1 MKDGWGYS
9 GRMKLLEIYIL
20 RRIFQ
25 MFLVTLIP
33 VLTIIW
39 TIQVLGRINLVTD
52 TGQSMT
58 SFATLATFILPTI
71 IPVVLPFALVIG
83 ITQTLT
89 AMNNDSELP
98 VIDAAGSSRS
108 IIYRP
113 VLVLG
118 IALSVFSFLV
128 TNFVEPPSR
137 VAARKMVAAAYADL
151 LSSVIEEKTFRSIE
165 DGLYVQ
171 ISERHSGRVL
181 KGLFVVDYRDPNSD
195 LIYYAREGS
204 IDASG
209 TSLTMRDGEVH
220 RKSADGRI
228 SVIRFVSYAFDL
240 SAMAKSDGGL
250 PQYSSDRSLSFLLHP
265 DPNDQ
270 LFQKSPGAYRSEL
283 HRRLS
288 DWLFPISFALMS
300 LVIAGNTRSHR
311 QTRVHPMIYALFL
324 AFTIRWLG
332 FSATNAVERN
342 ALYAWLPY
350 LVPIV
355 SSLIAI
361 FMLATNRHFSMPRFI
376 TRGISRIGRGLQRR
390 LAPTGTTG
398 GGAA

>member
-1 MKDGWGYS
+1 
-9 GRMKLLEIYIL
+9 MKLLEVYIL

-25 MFLVTLIP
+25 MFLVTLVP

-52 TGQSMT
+52 SGQSMG

-98 VIDAAGSSRS
+98 VIDAAGAARN

-113 VLVLG
+113 IILLG
-118 IALSVFSFLV
+118 IALSLFSFVV

-137 VAARKMVAAAYADL
+137 VAARQMVAAAYADL

-181 KGLFVVDYRDPNSD
+181 KGIFVVDYRDPNFD

-204 IDASG
+204 IDATG
-209 TSLTMRDGEVH
+209 TTLTMRDGEVH
-220 RKSADGRI
+220 RKAVDGRI

-240 SAMAKSDGGL
+240 SAMAKSEGGL
-250 PQYSSDRSLSFLLHP
+250 PQYSTDRSLAFLLNP
-265 DPNDQ
+265 DPNDP
-270 LFQKSPGAYRSEL
+270 LYQKSPDSYRAEL

-288 DWLFPISFALMS
+288 DWLFPITFALVS

-311 QTRVHPMIYALFL
+311 QRQVHPMVYALFL
-324 AFTIRWLG
+324 AFAIRWLG
-332 FSATNAVERN
+332 FSATNLVERHP
-342 ALYAWLPY
+342 LYAAAPY
-350 LVPIV
+350 VVPV
-355 SSLIAI
+355 AASLIAA
-361 FMLATNRHFSMPRFI
+361 FMLATNRQFSTPAF
-376 TRGISRIGRGLQRR
+376 IGRGLARMGRSIQRR
-390 LAPTGTTG
+390 FEAKPTSG
-398 GGAA
+398 GGTA

>member
-1 MKDGWGYS
+1 
-9 GRMKLLEIYIL
+9 MKLLEVYIL

-25 MFLVTLIP
+25 MFLVTLLP

-39 TIQVLGRINLVTD
+39 TIQVLGRLNLVTD
-52 TGQSMT
+52 TGQSMG

-98 VIDAAGSSRS
+98 VIDAAGSARS

-113 VLVLG
+113 VLLLG
-118 IALSVFSFLV
+118 ILLSLFSFTV
-128 TNFVEPPSR
+128 TNFIEPPSR
-137 VAARKMVAAAYADL
+137 VAARQMVAEAYADL

-171 ISERHSGRVL
+171 ISERHSGRIL
-181 KGLFVVDYRDPNSD
+181 RGLFVVDYRDPNFD

-204 IDASG
+204 IDESG

-240 SAMAKSDGGL
+240 SAMAKSQGGL
-250 PQYSSDRSLSFLLHP
+250 PQYSTDRSLAFLLDP
-265 DPNDQ
+265 DPNDP
-270 LFQKSPGAYRSEL
+270 FYKESPAPYRAEL

-288 DWLFPISFALMS
+288 DWLFPITFALIS

-311 QTRVHPMIYALFL
+311 QRQVHPMVYALFL
-324 AFTIRWLG
+324 AFLVRWLG
-332 FSATNAVERN
+332 FSATNLVERHP
-342 ALYAWLPY
+342 AYAFAPY

-355 SSLIAI
+355 SMLAAI
-361 FMLATNRHFSMPRFI
+361 FMLATNRQFSTPRFI
-376 TRGISRIGRGLQRR
+376 GAGINSLSRSIRSRFQPRS
-390 LAPTGTTG
+390 G
-398 GGAA
+398 GGVA

>member
-1 MKDGWGYS
+1 
-9 GRMKLLEIYIL
+9 MKLLETYIL

-52 TGQSMT
+52 TGQSIG
-58 SFATLATFILPTI
+58 SFMLLASYILPTI

-83 ITQTLT
+83 ITQTLA

-98 VIDAAGSSRS
+98 VIDAAGSGRS

-113 VLVLG
+113 VMLLAVALGLVSFG
-118 IALSVFSFLV
+118 I
-128 TNFVEPPSR
+128 TNFVEPESR
-137 VAARKMVAAAYADL
+137 LGARQMVAAAYADL

-181 KGLFVVDYRDPNSD
+181 KGLFVVDYRDPSFD

-204 IDASG
+204 VDPGG

-220 RKSADGRI
+220 RKSTADGRI
-228 SVIRFVSYAFDL
+228 SIVKFASYAFDL
-240 SAMAKSDGGL
+240 SSMTKSEGGL
-250 PQYSSDRSLSFLLHP
+250 PLYSADRTLGFLLNP
-265 DPNDQ
+265 DPTDPVYS
-270 LFQKSPGAYRSEL
+270 KSPGAFRSEL

-288 DWLFPISFALMS
+288 DWLFPITFS
-300 LVIAGNTRSHR
+300 LISLLVAGNTRSHR
-311 QTRVHPMIYALFL
+311 QARLHPMVYALMI
-324 AFTIRWLG
+324 AFALRWLG
-332 FSATNAVERN
+332 FSVTNLSERN
-342 ALYAWLPY
+342 AAYVPLIYA
-350 LVPIV
+350 VPLITSAIV
-355 SSLIAI
+355 I
-361 FMLATNRHFSMPRFI
+361 FMLATNRQLQMPGF
-376 TRGISRIGRGLQRR
+376 IGRALSGLSRSLR
-390 LAPTGTTG
+390 GRIAPTSGP

>member
-1 MKDGWGYS
+1 
-9 GRMKLLEIYIL
+9 MKLLELYIL

-25 MFLVTLIP
+25 MFLVTLLP

-52 TGQSMT
+52 TGQSMG
-58 SFATLATFILPTI
+58 SFAVLASYILPTI
-71 IPVVLPFALVIG
+71 VPVVVPFALVIG

-98 VIDAAGSSRS
+98 VIDAAGATRS

-113 VLVLG
+113 VLILAA
-118 IALSVFSFLV
+118 ILSLFSFLV

-137 VAARKMVAAAYADL
+137 VAARQMVAAAYADL
-151 LSSVIEEKTFRSIE
+151 LSSVIEEKNFRSIE

-181 KGLFVVDYRDPNSD
+181 KGVFVVDYRDPAFD

-204 IDASG
+204 IDESG

-220 RKSADGRI
+220 RKAADGRI
-228 SVIRFVSYAFDL
+228 SIIRFVSYAFDL
-240 SAMAKSDGGL
+240 SAMAKSEGGL
-250 PQYSSDRSLSFLLHP
+250 PHYSSDRSLGFLLNP
-265 DPNDQ
+265 DPNDP
-270 LFQKSPGAYRSEL
+270 LYKKSPDSYRTEL

-288 DWLFPISFALMS
+288 DWMYPLAFALVS

-311 QTRVHPMIYALFL
+311 QRRVHPMVYALAL
-324 AFTIRWLG
+324 AFLVRWLG
-332 FSATNAVERN
+332 FSATNLLERRPGFV
-342 ALYAWLPY
+342 ALPY
-350 LVPIV
+350 LVPLACSV
-355 SSLIAI
+355 VAI
-361 FMLATNRHFSMPRFI
+361 YMLATNRQFKAPAAVNQH
-376 TRGISRIGRGLQRR
+376 ISRLVSHVLRR
-390 LAPTGTTG
+390 FGPKPISG
-398 GGAA
+398 GGA

>member
-1 MKDGWGYS
+1 
-9 GRMKLLEIYIL
+9 MKLLETYIL

-25 MFLVTLIP
+25 MFLVALLP

-52 TGQSMT
+52 TGQSMG
-58 SFATLATFILPTI
+58 SFMLLASYILPTI

-98 VIDAAGSSRS
+98 VIDAAGSGRS

-113 VLVLG
+113 VMMLAV
-118 IALSVFSFLV
+118 ALSLVSFV
-128 TNFVEPPSR
+128 ITNFVEPESR
-137 VAARKMVAAAYADL
+137 LGARQMVAAAYADL

-181 KGLFVVDYRDPNSD
+181 KGLFVVDYRDPNFD

-204 IDASG
+204 VDPGG

-220 RKSADGRI
+220 RKSPDGRI
-228 SVIRFVSYAFDL
+228 SIVKFASYAFDL
-240 SAMAKSDGGL
+240 SAMTKSEGGL
-250 PQYSSDRSLSFLLHP
+250 PLYSGDRTLGFLLNP
-265 DPNDQ
+265 DPTDPVYS
-270 LFQKSPGAYRSEL
+270 KSPGAFRNEL

-288 DWLFPISFALMS
+288 DWLFPIAFS
-300 LVIAGNTRSHR
+300 LVSLLVAGNTRSHR
-311 QTRVHPMIYALFL
+311 QARLHPMIYALMI
-324 AFTIRWLG
+324 AFGLRWLG
-332 FSATNAVERN
+332 FSVTNLTERST
-342 ALYAWLPY
+342 AY
-350 LVPIV
+350 VPLAYGVPLIT
-355 SSLIAI
+355 SGIAI
-361 FMLATNRHFSMPRFI
+361 FMLATNRQLAAPRFLG
-376 TRGISRIGRGLQRR
+376 RAISALMAPLRR
-390 LAPTGTTG
+390 RVAPAAGTGPG
-398 GGAA
+398 GKP

>member
-1 MKDGWGYS
+1 
-9 GRMKLLEIYIL
+9 MKLLEIYIL

-25 MFLVTLIP
+25 MFLVTLLP

-52 TGQSMT
+52 TGQSMG

-98 VIDAAGSSRS
+98 VIDAAGAGRS

-113 VLVLG
+113 VLILG
-118 IALSVFSFLV
+118 LALSAFSFMV

-137 VAARKMVAAAYADL
+137 VAARQMVAAAYADL

-181 KGLFVVDYRDPNSD
+181 RGLFVVDYRDPNFD

-204 IDASG
+204 IDESG
-209 TSLTMRDGEVH
+209 LSLTMRDGEVH

-228 SVIRFVSYAFDL
+228 SVIQFVSYAFDL
-240 SAMAKSDGGL
+240 SAMAKSEGGL
-250 PQYSSDRSLSFLLHP
+250 PQYSTDRSLGFLLKP
-265 DPNDQ
+265 DPNDP
-270 LFQKSPGAYRSEL
+270 LYQKSPEAYRAEL

-288 DWLFPISFALMS
+288 DWLFPITFSLIS

-311 QTRVHPMIYALFL
+311 QTRVHPMIYALFI
-324 AFTIRWLG
+324 AFTVRWLG
-332 FSATNAVERN
+332 FSATNMVERN
-342 ALYAWLPY
+342 PLYVPLPY
-350 LVPIV
+350 IVPIAFALL
-355 SSLIAI
+355 SI
-361 FMLATNRHFSMPRFI
+361 FMLATNRQFSMPGFMARA
-376 TRGISRIGRGLQRR
+376 ISRLTNGLQRR
-390 LAPTGTTG
+390 LVSGSSTSGTGG